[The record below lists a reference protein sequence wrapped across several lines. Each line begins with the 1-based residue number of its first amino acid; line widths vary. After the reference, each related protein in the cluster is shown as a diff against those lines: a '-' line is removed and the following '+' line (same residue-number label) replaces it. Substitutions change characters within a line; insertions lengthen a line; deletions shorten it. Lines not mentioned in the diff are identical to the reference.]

1 MEQMTKLLVAL
12 SLVLASAAARAQD
25 LTVATARETAPAPA
39 TAAPER
45 VQTRPAQPIGRAE
58 RVEDQHQMFHVGAML
73 GLVSLPRPVDG
84 EVFVKFMDL
93 VSLGFSYSDFP
104 NFVADPVLTAVGAK
118 GGDTVARLDDFS
130 SYEANLRIFPFRGA
144 FFFGSSLGHQSLR
157 GAVTEST
164 TVAGPQTGTAN
175 VQSIYATPRLGFLWN
190 WNSGF
195 LLGLDAG
202 VQLKLSSD
210 VTTTLPPA
218 GASADLQNNIHS
230 IVDAGASYPL
240 PSFHFRLGWQF

>member
-1 MEQMTKLLVAL
+1 MTKFLVAL
-12 SLVLASAAARAQD
+12 SLVLASAAARAED
-25 LTVATARETAPAPA
+25 RTVATARETAPAPA
-39 TAAPER
+39 TAAPEK
-45 VQTRPAQPIGRAE
+45 VQTRPAQPVQRA

-104 NFVADPVLTAVGAK
+104 NFVADPLLTAVGAN
-118 GGDTVARLDDFS
+118 GGGRVGRLDDFS
-130 SYEANLRIFPFRGA
+130 SYEANVKIFPFQGA

-164 TVAGPQTGTAN
+164 VAGPQTGNAD
-175 VQSIYATPRLGFLWN
+175 VQSTYATPRLGFLWN

-195 LLGLDAG
+195 LLGVDAG

-210 VTTTLPPA
+210 VSTTLPP
-218 GASADLQNNIHS
+218 GASTDLQNDVHN

>member
-1 MEQMTKLLVAL
+1 MTKFLVAL
-12 SLVLASAAARAQD
+12 SLILASTAARAED
-25 LTVATARETAPAPA
+25 RTVATARETAPAPA
-39 TAAPER
+39 TAAPEK
-45 VQTRPAQPIGRAE
+45 VQTRPAQPVQRAE
-58 RVEDQHQMFHVGAML
+58 GVEDQHQMFHVGAMF

-84 EVFVKFMDL
+84 EVFVKFRDL

-104 NFVADPVLTAVGAK
+104 NFAADPLLTAVGANSA
-118 GGDTVARLDDFS
+118 GRVARLDDFS
-130 SYEANLRIFPFRGA
+130 SYEANLKIFPFQGA

-164 TVAGPQTGTAN
+164 VAGPQTGTAD
-175 VQSIYATPRLGFLWN
+175 VQSIYATPRLGFLWS

-195 LLGLDAG
+195 LLGVDGG

-210 VTTTLPPA
+210 VTTTLPP
-218 GASADLQNNIHS
+218 GATPDLQNNIHN

>member
-1 MEQMTKLLVAL
+1 MSKLLLAL
-12 SLVLASAAARAQD
+12 SLLLATAAARAED
-25 LTVATARETAPAPA
+25 RTVATAPAPA
-39 TAAPER
+39 TAAPEQ
-45 VQTRPAQPIGRAE
+45 VQTRPAQPVRRAE
-58 RVEDQHQMFHVGAML
+58 RVEDQHQLFHVGAML

-104 NFVADPVLTAVGAK
+104 NFVADPVLTAVGAN
-118 GGDTVARLDDFS
+118 GGGRVARLDDFS
-130 SYEANLRIFPFRGA
+130 SYEANLKIFPFQGA

-164 TVAGPQTGTAN
+164 VAGPQTGTAD
-175 VQSIYATPRLGFLWN
+175 VQSLYATPRLGFLWN

-195 LLGLDAG
+195 LLGVDAG

-210 VTTTLPPA
+210 VTTSLPP
-218 GASADLQNNIHS
+218 GASADLQNNIHN

>member
-1 MEQMTKLLVAL
+1 MTKSLVAFT
-12 SLVLASAAARAQD
+12 LVLASAAARAED
-25 LTVATARETAPAPA
+25 RTVATARETAPAPA
-39 TAAPER
+39 TAAPEK
-45 VQTRPAQPIGRAE
+45 VQTRPAQPVQRA
-58 RVEDQHQMFHVGAML
+58 RVDDEHQMFHVGAML

-84 EVFVKFMDL
+84 EVFVKFRDL

-104 NFVADPVLTAVGAK
+104 NFAADPLLTAVGANSA
-118 GGDTVARLDDFS
+118 GRVARLDDFS
-130 SYEANLRIFPFRGA
+130 SYEANLKIFPFQGA

-164 TVAGPQTGTAN
+164 VAGPQTGTAD
-175 VQSIYATPRLGFLWN
+175 VQSMYATPRLGFLWS

-195 LLGLDAG
+195 LLGVDGG

-210 VTTTLPPA
+210 VTTTLPP
-218 GASADLQNNIHS
+218 GATPDLQNNIHN

>member
-1 MEQMTKLLVAL
+1 MNKLLVAL
-12 SLVLASAAARAQD
+12 SLVLTGAAARAED
-25 LTVATARETAPAPA
+25 RAVATAGGTAPLPA
-39 TAAPER
+39 TAVPDK
-45 VQTRPAQPIGRAE
+45 VQTRPAQPVQRAGPL
-58 RVEDQHQMFHVGAML
+58 EDQHQMFHVGAMV
-73 GLVSLPRPVDG
+73 GLVSVPRIVDG
-84 EVFVKFMDL
+84 EVFVKLMDL
-93 VSLGFSYSDFP
+93 LSVGFSYSDFP
-104 NFVADPVLTAVGAK
+104 HFAADPILTAVGANN
-118 GGDTVARLDDFS
+118 GGRVARLDDFS
-130 SYEANLRIFPFRGA
+130 AYEADLRIFPFRGA

-164 TVAGPQTGTAN
+164 LAGPQTGTAD

-190 WNSGF
+190 WSSGF

-210 VTTTLPPA
+210 VTTTVPPA
-218 GASADLQNNIHS
+218 ASADLQNNIHN